1 MFILPEDKSSAAYA
15 GSKFG
20 KSISD
25 SFGESFNQGM
35 DRGRLSSSLNQLQKS
50 GGDPLQQLST
60 LYANGATDQQIATLL
75 PFIQQQQANREAQN
89 IANQGGIS
97 GQQQREGFQPQ
108 QQQQQQPP
116 QQQRQQAPQGQN
128 QPQVGQNQQPSIRAN
143 NGLVTKSQE
152 HAALNPYVP
161 KTPEQ
166 IDQEAAILQAKA
178 PSLYPNKDAAEAKV
192 RRDEAQRE
200 AIHDSEVK
208 AYNSRIQEDKD
219 LRDNIDKRTKEVLEA
234 QNLSELWKE
243 GTGQKLQQ
251 WKDEAAQDF
260 ANGDKT
266 RLQAEQDATKKY
278 KDFSNL
284 RLNTEKELTKPFA
297 DRKQL
302 DTFLK
307 NNQKEYKK
315 FGAEEIMKHD
325 LIKAKG
331 LSMPKASEYAY
342 PSSEPVSKYLNSLP
356 KQKGGI
362 EFGNEFSRGIEDLS
376 RTQAYKM
383 RNVLTKDDSLLGIA
397 NRLSSKGLD
406 PNAFMEEMK
415 TLYDNG
421 YLPNLTDRQIKE
433 FTSVAEIKPTWAD
446 MWLDWGL

>member
-1 MFILPEDKSSAAYA
+1 MFILPEDKSSASYA
-15 GSKFG
+15 GSQFG
-20 KSISD
+20 KSIADAFS
-25 SFGESFNQGM
+25 ESFPQGM
-35 DRGRLSSSLNQLQKS
+35 QRGRLSSSLNQLQKGNGS
-50 GGDPLQQLST
+50 PLQQLST
-60 LYANGATDQQIATLL
+60 LYANGATDQQISTLL

-97 GQQQREGFQPQ
+97 GQQQREGFQP
-108 QQQQQQPP
+108 QQQQQPP

-200 AIHDSEVK
+200 AR
-208 AYNSRIQEDKD
+208 N
-219 LRDNIDKRTKEVLEA
+219 NIDKRTKEVLEA

-243 GTGQKLQQ
+243 GTGQKLLQ
-251 WKDEAAQDF
+251 WKDEAAQDV

-278 KDFSNL
+278 KDFSDV
-284 RLNTEKELTKPFA
+284 RLNTEKELTKSFA

-307 NNQKEYKK
+307 NNQKKYAD
-315 FGAEEIMKHD
+315 FDALEIMKHD
-325 LIKAKG
+325 LIKAGG
-331 LSMPKASEYAY
+331 LSMAKASEYAY
-342 PSSEPVSKYLNSLP
+342 PLSDPVSKY
-356 KQKGGI
+356 
-362 EFGNEFSRGIEDLS
+362 FSSIKKVNRKPGLQEDNFTRGVEDLS
-376 RTQAYKM
+376 RNQAYKISKL
-383 RNVLTKDDSLLGIA
+383 LTDEDSLLGIA
-397 NRLSSKGLD
+397 NKLYAKGLD
-406 PNAFMEEMK
+406 PNAFMSEMK
-415 TLYDNG
+415 NLYDKG
-421 YLPNLTDRQIKE
+421 YLPNLAERQIKE
-433 FTSVAEIKPTWAD
+433 FTSVAEIKPTWPD